1 MHVVIMGCGRVGSTL
16 AHDLENRGH
25 TVAIVDRDAKSFRRL
40 GPEFTGQ
47 QVIGVGFDPE
57 TLIKAGIERA
67 SAFAAVSSGDNS
79 NIISA
84 RVARETFGIENVVA
98 RIYDPKRAA
107 VYTRLGIPT
116 VATVKWTADQMLRRL
131 LPEGSEAEW
140 RDASG
145 RVVLAEVAVSRG
157 WVGRSV
163 RAIEGAVGVRVA
175 LLTRNGVG
183 LLPLPTTLFQ
193 DSDLLHVLA
202 EAERLEVVEKLLAAG
217 PEEH

>member
-1 MHVVIMGCGRVGSTL
+1 
-16 AHDLENRGH
+16 
-25 TVAIVDRDAKSFRRL
+25 
-40 GPEFTGQ
+40 
-47 QVIGVGFDPE
+47 
-57 TLIKAGIERA
+57 
-67 SAFAAVSSGDNS
+67 
-79 NIISA
+79 
-84 RVARETFGIENVVA
+84 
-98 RIYDPKRAA
+98 
-107 VYTRLGIPT
+107 
-116 VATVKWTADQMLRRL
+116 VKWTADQMLRRL